1 MSTVIIAEP
10 INKINIKY
18 SEDPKYI
25 EVSINELGTDY
36 LLNILDKEIPIARFD
51 LKTFYSLLQDIL
63 INKKK
68 NSTFDLK
75 FKENKCFLHCIME
88 LKDYLKTEYKFVLIL
103 KPTDRMYEL
112 SYEIELLKKE
122 NKELKEDV
130 KEINSSINKIKY
142 FINNSLIKNEY
153 INNDMDKTLL

>member
-1 MSTVIIAEP
+1 MSTVIIAEH

-36 LLNILDKEIPIARFD
+36 LMNILDKEIPIARFD

-68 NSTFDLK
+68 NSTYNLK
-75 FKENKCFLHCIME
+75 FKENKCFLLCSMN
-88 LKDYLKTEYKFVLIL
+88 LKDYLKTEYNFVLIL
-103 KPTDRMYEL
+103 KLTHIMSEL
-112 SYEIELLKKE
+112 SYKIEFLNKENNELKK
-122 NKELKEDV
+122 
-130 KEINSSINKIKY
+130 
-142 FINNSLIKNEY
+142 
-153 INNDMDKTLL
+153 